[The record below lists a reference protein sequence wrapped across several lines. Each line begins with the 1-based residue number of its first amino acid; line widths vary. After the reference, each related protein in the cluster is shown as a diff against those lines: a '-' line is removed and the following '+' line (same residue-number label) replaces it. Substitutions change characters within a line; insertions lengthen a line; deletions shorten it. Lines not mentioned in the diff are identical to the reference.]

1 MKCTGSGSGGDTKAG
16 FDIGNADDAKQS
28 DPHKPGPMLAVVG
41 TRCDNRW
48 SAEVKEKQWTRGSL
62 DCQSVCGVNTDIRV
76 SCGLRDIMER
86 IGFVDTLQ
94 VRRIELCTR
103 QVYISAFRILSL

>member
-1 MKCTGSGSGGDTKAG
+1 VKCTGSGSGGDTKAG

-48 SAEVKEKQWTRGSL
+48 SAEVKEKQWDARES
-62 DCQSVCGVNTDIRV
+62 R
-76 SCGLRDIMER
+76 
-86 IGFVDTLQ
+86 
-94 VRRIELCTR
+94 
-103 QVYISAFRILSL
+103 LSECLWGQYRH